1 MRTKG
6 MSIAWVYSTARVFA
20 VVFCIGSIAVSAA
33 AAESDPI
40 EETLRDAFI
49 ATQLGRNGK
58 ALGLYMLAL
67 TQVSVDEASFYRIP
81 TVVGEMLTL
90 AQTYPA
96 ARIYLEER
104 RDRLELQVVGQAPE
118 NATIWEWVALS
129 EGLDGNTARIL
140 RVYDNVRDRP
150 QGQQIAF
157 FVWQDLARAE
167 RFTEIES
174 VLLERS
180 QQWLTETGALVI
192 ELKKQGPD
200 HGAYV
205 ELAPLFVEAGE
216 LLLKGLDAV
225 SRDQEFREV
234 RALMAELNELAVE

>member
-1 MRTKG
+1 
-6 MSIAWVYSTARVFA
+6 
-20 VVFCIGSIAVSAA
+20 
-33 AAESDPI
+33 
-40 EETLRDAFI
+40 
-49 ATQLGRNGK
+49 
-58 ALGLYMLAL
+58 
-67 TQVSVDEASFYRIP
+67 
-81 TVVGEMLTL
+81 MLTL

-167 RFTEIES
+167 RFAEIEP

-200 HGAYV
+200 HDAYV
-205 ELAPLFVEAGE
+205 ELAPLFKEAGE

-234 RALMAELNELAVE
+234 RSLMAELNELAVE